1 MMDFPTRIETTRLV
15 LRRTAVTD
23 ADAVFAYASDPEVM
37 RFLRRAPSTDISES
51 ISFLERNESV
61 WKTGDT
67 FPWAITVKPDP
78 VLVGMI
84 EARASDHGVELGYVL
99 ARSAWG
105 NGYMAEAAQAVV
117 DSALADPGVFRV
129 WAYTHVDN
137 SASRRVLEKI
147 GMSREGVL
155 HRWALHPNS
164 SVEPSDAY
172 MYAVWS

>member
-1 MMDFPTRIETTRLV
+1 MEFPETIETARLV

-23 ADAVFAYASDPEVM
+23 ADAVFAYASDSEVM

-61 WKTGDT
+61 WKTDDT

-84 EARASDHGVELGYVL
+84 EARVSDHGVELGYVL

-105 NGYMAEAAQAVV
+105 NGYMTEATQVVV
-117 DSALADPGVFRV
+117 DNAFSDPDVFRV

-164 SVEPSDAY
+164 SAEPSDAY
-172 MYAVWS
+172 MYAVWR

>member
-1 MMDFPTRIETTRLV
+1 MEFPRTIETVRLV
-15 LRRTAVTD
+15 LRRTAVAD
-23 ADAVFAYASDPEVM
+23 ADAVFAYASDPAVM
-37 RFLRRAPSTDISES
+37 QFLRRARSTDISES

-61 WKTGDT
+61 WETGDT

-78 VLVGMI
+78 LLVGMI
-84 EARASDHGVELGYVL
+84 EARVSDHGVELGYVL

-117 DSALADPGVFRV
+117 DSAFGDPDVFRV

-137 SASRRVLEKI
+137 SASRRVMEKI

-164 SVEPSDAY
+164 SGEPSDAY
-172 MYAVWS
+172 MYAVWR

>member
-1 MMDFPTRIETTRLV
+1 
-15 LRRTAVTD
+15 
-23 ADAVFAYASDPEVM
+23 
-37 RFLRRAPSTDISES
+37 FLRRGPSTDISES

-78 VLVGMI
+78 LLVGMI

-99 ARSAWG
+99 TRAAWG
-105 NGYMAEAAQAVV
+105 HGYMAEAAQAVV
-117 DSALADPGVFRV
+117 DSAFCDADVFRV
-129 WAYTHVDN
+129 WAYTHVGN
-137 SASRRVLEKI
+137 GPSRRVLEKI

-164 SVEPSDAY
+164 SAEPSDAY
-172 MYAVWS
+172 MYAVWR